1 MSRLRTKN
9 LLAKAEAN
17 IDIKPAAFIYKKIM
31 YIKTGKTY
39 SLLQSKSFVEG
50 DEGSRGVEIL
60 QDRILQLLKTM
71 KKKRLFSW
79 LRCNFIKP
87 FSLNIKILSS
97 LL

>member
-71 KKKRLFSW
+71 KKKKIIFLVTVQFYKTF
-79 LRCNFIKP
+79 N
-87 FSLNIKILSS
+87 LNIKILSS